1 MTFFCSSHG
10 RIPYTDTV
18 QGHEVLIFMHGRPTS
33 KELFEPLP
41 PKRSTVCPK
50 KELSYEPVI

>member
-1 MTFFCSSHG
+1 MAFFCSSHG

-33 KELFEPLP
+33 KELFEPLLQEIN
-41 PKRSTVCPK
+41 SLS
-50 KELSYEPVI
+50 KEGIEL